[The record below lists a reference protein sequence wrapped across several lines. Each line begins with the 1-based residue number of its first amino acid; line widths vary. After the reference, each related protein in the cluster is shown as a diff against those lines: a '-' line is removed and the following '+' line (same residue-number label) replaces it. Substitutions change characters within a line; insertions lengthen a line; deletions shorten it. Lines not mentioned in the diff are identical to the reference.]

1 MSLGHPRQQA
11 AASTGAPLPPAGSG
25 FLCPTSK
32 RQRRLK
38 TNFDLSGLSSI
49 IYNVLKKVPA
59 LLIAEQGHLIPLTW
73 TPLPRPSWRILAQA
87 GGGKG
92 LLGGPP
98 CGVLPPVA
106 ERWGWVAWLVRMSME
121 VPPPQS
127 SVQTG
132 SAVPA
137 FLVCM

>member
-11 AASTGAPLPPAGSG
+11 AAFTGAPLPPAGSG
-25 FLCPTSK
+25 FLCPTSN

-87 GGGKG
+87 RGGKG
-92 LLGGPP
+92 LLDGPP
-98 CGVLPPVA
+98 CGVLP
-106 ERWGWVAWLVRMSME
+106 
-121 VPPPQS
+121 Q
-127 SVQTG
+127 
-132 SAVPA
+132 
-137 FLVCM
+137 